1 MTKLLIDAV
10 GWLGAGL
17 LLVAYSFVSF
27 RRLRA
32 DSFWY
37 QFMNGVGSLFLVVNT
52 FYYRAF
58 PSTFVNVVWI
68 TIAIT
73 AGVRMKDQGASVHK
87 TASES
92 TVD

>member
-1 MTKLLIDAV
+1 MTKFLIDAV

-17 LLVAYSFVSF
+17 LLVAYAFVSF
-27 RRLRA
+27 RKLRA

-37 QFMNGVGSLFLVVNT
+37 QSMNGIGSLFLVVNT

-68 TIAIT
+68 TIAI
-73 AGVRMKDQGASVHK
+73 AAAVRMKDQGANVHK
-87 TASES
+87 QASES